1 MDVSGELGRKGQ
13 TPKLLFGRES
23 QENLVISFLDR
34 GCAFLY
40 RVPDG
45 IDRQNESGRETMFLH
60 LNPLKHF
67 RGRKGP
73 LLLIIVDGVGIGKA
87 DETNAVYQARTPHLD
102 KLLAS
107 ELCTKLKAHGT
118 AVGLPSDDDMG
129 NSEVGHNAIGA
140 GRVFDQ
146 GARLVNKALK
156 TGSIFE
162 SGVWHH
168 IRQRAQDGGT
178 IHFVGL
184 LSDGNV
190 HSHLDHL
197 FILID
202 QCAKLNL
209 KKVRVH
215 ALLDGR
221 DVGEKTALDYILPTE
236 EKLKK
241 ISEEKGFDYAIASGG
256 GRMKVTMDRYN
267 SDWNIVKRGWDAH
280 VLGEGRK
287 FASASEA
294 VKTFYEEDPKA
305 TDQYLPAFVVAD
317 RSGMPVGRISDG
329 DAVIFF
335 NFRGDRAI
343 EISRAFS
350 EKDFREFE
358 RGPLPDIFYAGM
370 MEYDGDAHIPPSF
383 LVQPPAID
391 CVISEYLCAEKIKTF
406 AVSET
411 QKFGH
416 VTYFWNGN
424 RSGYIDETLEKYIEI
439 PSDRIEFDRAPKMKA
454 KEITQAV
461 IELLKQGKYKF
472 GRLNFPNGDMVGHT
486 GNMEAAIIAVETA
499 DQCIGE
505 LLQAVRDTEGI
516 AVITAD
522 HGNADEMFTMDK
534 NGKKS
539 VKTAHSLNPVP
550 FVIYDPFYRGE
561 YRMAELREK
570 GLSNIAATLLNLL
583 GYEKPEDYDPSLIE
597 MIVPSAV

>member
-1 MDVSGELGRKGQ
+1 M
-13 TPKLLFGRES
+13 
-23 QENLVISFLDR
+23 I
-34 GCAFLY
+34 
-40 RVPDG
+40 
-45 IDRQNESGRETMFLH
+45 LH
-60 LNPLKHF
+60 LKKSEYF
-67 RGRKGP
+67 QSRKGP

-87 DETNAVYQARTPHLD
+87 DETNAVYQAKTPHLD
-102 KLLAS
+102 NLLAS
-107 ELCTKLKAHGT
+107 ELSTQLKAHGT

-146 GARLVNKALK
+146 GARLVNMAFK
-156 TGSIFE
+156 TGRIFQSE
-162 SGVWHH
+162 SWDN
-168 IRQRAQDGGT
+168 ISKRARSGAAV
-178 IHFVGL
+178 HFIGL

-190 HSHLDHL
+190 HSHIDHL
-197 FILID
+197 FILLD
-202 QCAKLNL
+202 RCAGENFR
-209 KKVRVH
+209 KVRVH

-221 DVGEKTALDYILPTE
+221 DVGEKTALDYLIPTE

-241 ISEEKGFDYAIASGG
+241 ISAEKGFDYAIASGG

-294 VKTFYEEDPKA
+294 VKTFYAEDQQL
-305 TDQYLPAFVVAD
+305 TDQYLPAFVVSDSA
-317 RSGMPVGRISDG
+317 GEPVGKISDG

-350 EKDFREFE
+350 EKDFTEFA

-370 MEYDGDAHIPPSF
+370 MQYDGDAHIPPFF

-391 CVISEYLCAEKIKTF
+391 RTISEYLCAEKVKTF

-424 RSGYIDETLEKYIEI
+424 RSGYIDETLERYIEI
-439 PSDRIEFDRAPKMKA
+439 PSDKIEFDRAPKMKA

-461 IELLKQGKYKF
+461 IELLKQGEYKF

-505 LLQAVRDTEGI
+505 LLEAVKKAEGI
-516 AVITAD
+516 AVVTSD
-522 HGNADEMFTMDK
+522 HGNADEMLAVDK
-534 NGKKS
+534 KGKKS
-539 VKTAHSLNPVP
+539 AKTAHSLNQVP
-550 FVIYDPFYRGE
+550 FAIYDPLYRGE
-561 YRMAELREK
+561 YRMANLQEK
-570 GLSNIAATLLNLL
+570 GLANIAATLLNLL
-583 GYEKPEDYDPSLIE
+583 GYEKPDDYALSLIE
-597 MIVPSAV
+597 KSEL